1 MSALISAAPY
11 ITAASSIMQFQAQGK
26 IGKFNKDVN
35 ERNAQTLE
43 NQALQIEKKAE
54 FDVAQF
60 NKKFR
65 QIEGETK
72 VNLAKSGVELGSGS
86 AYNIELTNAFE
97 AQLQEQLIS
106 YNAKVA
112 SANKREEAIFARIS
126 GQIARNQAK
135 LAQIGTIAS
144 FGTTLLSMNDGPTF
158 TNNYY
163 NSPSVT

>member
-11 ITAASSIMQFQAQGK
+11 IVAASSIMQFQGQGT
-26 IGKFNKDVN
+26 IGKFNQDVN
-35 ERNAQTLE
+35 ERNAKTLE

-126 GQIARNQAK
+126 GQIARQKSK
-135 LAQIGTIAS
+135 LAQIGTVAS
-144 FGTTLLSMNDGPTF
+144 FGTTLLTMGGGSSYA
-158 TNNYY
+158 NNYY
-163 NSPSVT
+163 NPPSVT